1 MLLGEFEFHG
11 LTRSNRGKVFP
22 VVDVQCAPL
31 FCILL
36 DPIWVK
42 KKFLKFPTFSGHN
55 SNCALSEFGRVNG
68 KILGCRSLWT
78 VTGLGNQPF

>member
-11 LTRSNRGKVFP
+11 LTRSNRGNVFP

-42 KKFLKFPTFSGHN
+42 TKSLKFPTFSGHS
-55 SNCALSEFGRVNG
+55 SNCALSEFGRDERENTWLSVIMDRHG
-68 KILGCRSLWT
+68 TR
-78 VTGLGNQPF
+78 